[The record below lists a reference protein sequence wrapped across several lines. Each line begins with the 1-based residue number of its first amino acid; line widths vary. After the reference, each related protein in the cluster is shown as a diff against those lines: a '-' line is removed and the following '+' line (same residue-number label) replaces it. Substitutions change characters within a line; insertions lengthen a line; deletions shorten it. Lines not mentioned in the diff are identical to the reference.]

1 MAKKCIVSMNK
12 SIYEYKAVLF
22 DVDGTL
28 YMQRGLRLAMA
39 RALTGYF
46 LLHPSHAKEL
56 LALIKYRQIREHWE
70 DISLKHIDNNLT
82 HVKKCEN
89 AADMEMMQYRYTARK
104 LHMTSHQVQDAV
116 QYWMHYYPLRLLA
129 QYKDA
134 ELCLLLEQM
143 KSRGIIIA
151 AYSDYP
157 ASEKLKV
164 LHIQA
169 DHIFCSS
176 DSTINCMKPHPKAT
190 QIILEKLRLSEKE
203 VLMIGDRYSKDGL
216 AAKNVG
222 MDYLILGTSVSLRRL
237 LYKDMFLQRPSD
249 F

>member
-46 LLHPSHAKEL
+46 LLHPSRAKEL

-70 DISLKHIDNNLT
+70 DISLKHFDDRLAHPKNFENL
-82 HVKKCEN
+82 
-89 AADMEMMQYRYTARK
+89 ADMDMMQYRYTAQK
-104 LHMTSHQVQDAV
+104 LHMTSRQVQDTV
-116 QYWMHYYPLRLLA
+116 YYWMHYYPLQLLA
-129 QYKDA
+129 QYKDEA
-134 ELCLLLEQM
+134 LCQLLEQM
-143 KSRGIIIA
+143 KSYGIVTA

-164 LHIQA
+164 LHIHA
-169 DHIFCSS
+169 DYIFCSS
-176 DSTINCMKPHPKAT
+176 DPAINYMKPHPKAV
-190 QIILEKLRLSEKE
+190 QIILEKLKLSEKE

-237 LYKDMFLQRPSD
+237 LYKDL
-249 F
+249 